1 MLPVF
6 MPTFLA
12 FTWEFSIWEFSSVH
26 SNSQKSV
33 YCCLLITLW
42 NCEYCLIWALNKSV
56 LFGSNSMKVSVLW
69 DVNSEKSF
77 YYSLIWKEL
86 SIVWYKLYKCV
97 LLFASNSLKISVLF
111 DNDMKSGKVVLFA
124 RRDLSHFENFIY
136 KTSYIPDENEE

>member
-1 MLPVF
+1 
-6 MPTFLA
+6 
-12 FTWEFSIWEFSSVH
+12 
-26 SNSQKSV
+26 
-33 YCCLLITLW
+33 
-42 NCEYCLIWALNKSV
+42 
-56 LFGSNSMKVSVLW
+56 MKVSVLW

-124 RRDLSHFENFIY
+124 RRDLSHFENFLY